1 MPLMKSWT
9 GRGIST
15 FVADKTRFALLLSD
29 DGEGDL
35 NTADADADA
44 DADDDELVEAAV
56 AGAAAAAAVLC
67 CRNEIAQTS
76 TRKGIYLGTRD
87 LRDACNMYDQ

>member
-1 MPLMKSWT
+1 MKSWIE
-9 GRGIST
+9 RGIST
-15 FVADKTRFALLLSD
+15 FVADKARFALFLSDD

-35 NTADADADA
+35 NTADADADD

-56 AGAAAAAAVLC
+56 ADVAAAAAVLC

-76 TRKGIYLGTRD
+76 TRKEIYLGTRD
-87 LRDACNMYDQ
+87 LRNACNMYDQ